1 MKRGLCKFIGLLIAA
16 LFVSSN
22 LLFAESNEGSDIQIN
37 TYKKEN
43 IIPLLTTLQEWSVR
57 EFGKAPYFYAPPKEN
72 IVAPSDIFFVN
83 GKDALIALA
92 KKEDQVVGVISL
104 IAFDALELQAQY
116 FGQDTLGQV
125 DLFHR
130 IQKAGF
136 DPSQILYVGYF
147 LTAPECHNDHD
158 VVQALYGACVDY
170 AKQIGKTQICYM
182 DDVGLPG
189 APPLN
194 DLIEPWGT
202 VINGFKSTGVQIS
215 HSWPTKDS
223 DEVKEREHILEFYV
237 KDL

>member
-1 MKRGLCKFIGLLIAA
+1 MKRGLCKFVGLLIAA
-16 LFVSSN
+16 LFFSSN

-57 EFGKAPYFYAPPKEN
+57 EFGNAPYLYAPPKEN
-72 IVAPSDIFFVN
+72 IVAASDILFVN

-92 KKEDQVVGVISL
+92 KKEEQVVGIIAL
-104 IAFDALELQAQY
+104 IAFDALEQY
-116 FGQDTLGQV
+116 FGV

-147 LTAPECHNDHD
+147 LTAPEYHNDPD
-158 VVQALYGACVDY
+158 VVQALYATCADY
-170 AKQIGKTQICYM
+170 AKQLGKTQICYM

-194 DLIEPWGT
+194 DQIEPWGA
-202 VINGFKSTGVQIS
+202 VIHGFKSTGVQIS
-215 HSWPTKDS
+215 LSWPTKDS
-223 DEVKEREHILEFYV
+223 DVVKEREHILEFYA